1 MTTNAFVEPD
11 DIRTLFS
18 RALSGMYKTEVPQYG
33 ALLDLVADINA
44 EVLHENKRLADRLRE
59 TEQLDRLDVE
69 RHGAIRLGT
78 VEELAV
84 VRRLFA
90 VMGMRAVGY
99 YDLSVAGVPV
109 HATAFRPVEDSSL
122 KRNPFRVF
130 TSLLRLDLIDD
141 AALRERAAKILV
153 GRSIF
158 TPRCLDLIDRAERDG
173 GLSGRDTQEFV
184 AQALETFRWH
194 SEATVDI
201 ETYRQLRASHP
212 LIADVVCFKGPH
224 INHLTPRVLD
234 IDQAQAAMLENG
246 IRAKDAIEGP
256 PKRKCPILL
265 RQTSFLALEEPIRF
279 QGAEGADGTH
289 TARFGEIEQRGC
301 ALTPKG
307 RALYDD
313 LLKASLESGRDAGS
327 RASALARVF
336 EAFPDDARALQ
347 RAGLAYF
354 RYSVDRRNLVRSRP
368 VSANAS
374 VDELLDQSLVRAEP
388 LVYEDFLP
396 VSAAGIFRSNLGSE
410 GAAHYVAG
418 GNREAFEAA
427 LGTSVMN
434 EFALYEAAQAASLE
448 ECRRELAN
456 VPVTAS
462 A

>member
-1 MTTNAFVEPD
+1 M
-11 DIRTLFS
+11 
-18 RALSGMYKTEVPQYG
+18 
-33 ALLDLVADINA
+33 
-44 EVLHENKRLADRLRE
+44 
-59 TEQLDRLDVE
+59 
-69 RHGAIRLGT
+69 
-78 VEELAV
+78 
-84 VRRLFA
+84 RRLFG

-130 TSLLRLDLIDD
+130 TSLLRLELIDD
-141 AALRERAAKILV
+141 AALRERAAQILV

-158 TPRCLDLIDRAERDG
+158 TPRCLELIERAERDG
-173 GLSGRDTQEFV
+173 GLAGRDTQEFV

-201 ETYRQLRASHP
+201 ETYSQLRASHP

-234 IDQAQAAMLENG
+234 IDQAQAAMLQKG

-279 QGAEGADGTH
+279 QGAAGADGTH

-301 ALTPKG
+301 ALTPLG

-313 LLKASLESGRDAGS
+313 LLKAALEAGRDAGS
-327 RASALARVF
+327 KASALARAF

-347 RAGLAYF
+347 REGLAYF
-354 RYSVDRRNLVRSRP
+354 RYSVDRRGRGRSRP
-368 VSANAS
+368 ISASAS
-374 VDELLDQSLVRAEP
+374 VDELLDQGVVRAEP

-410 GAAHYVAG
+410 GAAHYAAG

-448 ECRRELAN
+448 ECMRELASF
-456 VPVTAS
+456 AS
-462 A
+462 QDEAGIAIGTSRLEDALRSL